1 MITSKQNS
9 LIKEIRSLS
18 DKKFRDKLGLY
29 VVEGRKLVCEAIEL
43 DLPVYVIIG
52 TEKALSEL
60 NVKDVRVETVSEEVF
75 SSVSAEVTP
84 QGVIAV
90 IHKPENALI
99 KPDGSCVLLD
109 GVADPA
115 NVGAIVRTAAASGY
129 NTVYTTDDCADP
141 FSQKAVRASMS
152 GVFRIRIVRASRE
165 QLLSLIDKPLI
176 VADMDGESLY
186 QTKIAQHFCL
196 VIGNEGHGVCD
207 LLRKKASKVV
217 SIPMANGV
225 ESLNAAVSAGLLMY
239 GLKNQSQ
246 NK

>member
-18 DKKFRDKLGLY
+18 DKKFRDKLNLY
-29 VVEGRKLVCEAIEL
+29 IVEGKKLVCEAIEL
-43 DLPVYVIIG
+43 ALPIYVVIG
-52 TEKALSEL
+52 TEKALDDLSIDG
-60 NVKDVRVETVSEEVF
+60 VKVEVVTEEVL

-84 QGVIAV
+84 QGVMAV
-90 IHKPENALI
+90 IRKPENALI
-99 KPDGSCVLLD
+99 KPSGSCVLLD

-115 NVGAIVRTAAASGY
+115 NVGAIIRTAAASGY

-152 GVFRIRIVRASRE
+152 GVFRINIVRATRQELISI
-165 QLLSLIDKPLI
+165 IDKPFI

-186 QTKIAQHFCL
+186 QTKIDGDFCL
-196 VIGNEGHGVCD
+196 IIGNEGHGVSD
-207 LLRKKASKVV
+207 LLIKKASKVV

-239 GLKNQSQ
+239 GLKNQSE
-246 NK
+246 K